1 MGKNAGERVIL
12 REEKRLADEAKAKKA
27 DEANKELETNL
38 ANFKGKAVGVN
49 SIDTVSQELATS
61 SAQEF
66 AKNARVQTD
75 PKATQ
80 QEKDRARLANFQ
92 IKRQFENSQAYM
104 QMILDKKN
112 EIEEE
117 KIEEIEEKIEEE
129 IEEEIEEIQE
139 ENNILELYEEV
150 KKLEK
155 EKKEFKKD
163 KMDSCYLIKTHL
175 INRNKFNE
183 SKERLLKLKEFYQK
197 F

>member
-1 MGKNAGERVIL
+1 MSTTQSIK
-12 REEKRLADEAKAKKA
+12 EEEFL
-27 DEANKELETNL
+27 EL
-38 ANFKGKAVGVN
+38 
-49 SIDTVSQELATS
+49 
-61 SAQEF
+61 
-66 AKNARVQTD
+66 
-75 PKATQ
+75 
-80 QEKDRARLANFQ
+80 
-92 IKRQFENSQAYM
+92 IKVY
-104 QMILDKKN
+104 DKKN

-183 SKERLLKLKEFYQK
+183 AKERLLKLKEFYQK